1 MDSTL
6 DSAEDLPVDSSVDPS
21 PDSMAGPDEDRDPPV
36 ASPPRRTDR
45 APERTPIRRKL
56 PKNLLRPVP
65 PEEPTAKDE
74 SALRLLTLNLAH
86 GRRKGPHQLLQRKHR
101 LQRNLD
107 EVGTLLRSAQ
117 PDVVA
122 LQEADAPSVWSG
134 NFCHVSH
141 LSDLSGLEHVVH
153 GPHTSFGI
161 GRLQLEC
168 GTALLSRHMLGD
180 GKSVAFGQNWRDN
193 KGFVVGAVEVPQWR
207 HRKILVASVHLDFLI
222 PRVRR
227 RQVQRLI
234 ETLANRDLP
243 LVLSGD
249 LNCSPLEDP
258 KTLEMLM
265 VELDLHSCDP
275 HLHRPTYPS
284 YRPLRR
290 LDWILASPEL
300 RFLSESTPLAPQVSD
315 HLAVIADLAEA

>member
-1 MDSTL
+1 MTRNDPNTL
-6 DSAEDLPVDSSVDPS
+6 PDDTTPVEPDPALETERQ
-21 PDSMAGPDEDRDPPV
+21 PEPPPARQS
-36 ASPPRRTDR
+36 ASPAGEPAQQRPPLT
-45 APERTPIRRKL
+45 RKL
-56 PKNLLRPVP
+56 PKNLLRPAP
-65 PEEPTAKDE
+65 PEEPTAKDQA
-74 SALRLLTLNLAH
+74 ALRLLTLNLAH

-101 LQRNLD
+101 LRRNLD
-107 EVGTLLRSAQ
+107 EVGTLLRSAH

-122 LQEADAPSVWSG
+122 LQEADAPSAWSG

-141 LSDLSGLEHVVH
+141 LSDLSGLDHVVH
-153 GPHTSFGI
+153 GPHTSFGF

-168 GTALLSRHMLGD
+168 GTALLSRHALGD

-193 KGFVVGAVEVPQWR
+193 KGFVVGSVEVPQWN

-227 RQVQRLI
+227 RQVQRII
-234 ETLANRDLP
+234 ESLADRDLP

-258 KTLEMLM
+258 KTLTMLM
-265 VELDLHSCDP
+265 HELDLHSCDP

-300 RFLSESTPLAPQVSD
+300 RFLGDSTPLAQQVSD
-315 HLAVIADLAEA
+315 HLAVVADLAEA

>member
-1 MDSTL
+1 MTHR
-6 DSAEDLPVDSSVDPS
+6 DPDPTAPPS
-21 PDSMAGPDEDRDPPV
+21 GAGPEPEADVNEADAFDPGDAMP
-36 ASPPRRTDR
+36 ARSPLRRR
-45 APERTPIRRKL
+45 M

-65 PEEPTAKDE
+65 PEEPSEKDE

-86 GRRKGPHQLLQRKHR
+86 GRRKGPHQLLQRAHR
-101 LQRNLD
+101 LRSNLA
-107 EVGTLLRSAQ
+107 EVGTLLRTAE
-117 PDVVA
+117 PDIVA
-122 LQEADAPSVWSG
+122 LQEADAPSAWSG

-141 LSDLSGLEHVVH
+141 LSDLSGLDHVVH

-168 GTALLSRHMLGD
+168 GTALLSRHELDEGR
-180 GKSVAFGQNWRDN
+180 SVAFGQNWRDN
-193 KGFVVGAVEVPQWR
+193 KGFVVGTVEVPQWND
-207 HRKILVASVHLDFLI
+207 RKILVASVHLDFLI

-234 ETLANRDLP
+234 ETLADRDLP
-243 LVLSGD
+243 LILSGD

-258 KTLEMLM
+258 KTITMLM
-265 VELDLHSCDP
+265 HELDLRSCDP

-300 RFLSESTPLAPQVSD
+300 RFLGNSTPLAHQVSD
-315 HLAVIADLAEA
+315 HLAVVADLAEA

>member
-1 MDSTL
+1 MTG
-6 DSAEDLPVDSSVDPS
+6 ELPPPTVPPES
-21 PDSMAGPDEDRDPPV
+21 PEPDEESSSAV
-36 ASPPRRTDR
+36 AVDGNEERNGRSPL
-45 APERTPIRRKL
+45 RRKV
-56 PKNLLRPVP
+56 PKNLLRPTP
-65 PEEPTAKDE
+65 PEEPSEKDE

-86 GRRKGPHQLLQRKHR
+86 GRRKGPHQLLQRTQTLR
-101 LQRNLD
+101 DNLG
-107 EVGTLLRSAQ
+107 EVGTLLRTAN

-122 LQEADAPSVWSG
+122 LQEADAPSTWSG

-141 LSDLSGLEHVVH
+141 LSDLSGLDHVVH

-168 GTALLSRHMLGD
+168 GTALLSRHSLDD
-180 GKSVAFGQNWRDN
+180 GRSIAFGQNWRDN
-193 KGFVVGAVEVPQWR
+193 KGFVVGTVEVPQWNNR
-207 HRKILVASVHLDFLI
+207 RILVASVHLDFLI

-234 ETLANRDLP
+234 ETLADRDLP

-249 LNCSPLEDP
+249 LNCSPMEDP
-258 KTLEMLM
+258 KTLTMLM
-265 VELDLHSCDP
+265 HELDLHSCDP

-300 RFLSESTPLAPQVSD
+300 RFLGHSTPLAHQVSD
-315 HLAVIADLAEA
+315 HLAVVADLAEA

>member
-1 MDSTL
+1 MTSN
-6 DSAEDLPVDSSVDPS
+6 DPATDPAS
-21 PDSMAGPDEDRDPPV
+21 DQAPTPDEAENA
-36 ASPPRRTDR
+36 ASG
-45 APERTPIRRKL
+45 APGRGRSAKPRTPIRRKL

-65 PEEPTAKDE
+65 PEEPSNKED

-86 GRRKGPHQLLQRKHR
+86 GRRKGPHQLLQRKHK

-107 EVGTLLRSAQ
+107 EVGTLLRSAE

-122 LQEADAPSVWSG
+122 LQEADAPSAWSG

-168 GTALLSRHMLGD
+168 GTALLSRHALDEGR
-180 GKSVAFGQNWRDN
+180 SVAFGQNWRDN
-193 KGFVVGAVEVPQWR
+193 KGFVVGTVEVPQWN

-234 ETLANRDLP
+234 ETLADRQLP

-265 VELDLHSCDP
+265 YELDLHSCDP

-300 RFLSESTPLAPQVSD
+300 RFLGHSTPLAQQVSD
-315 HLAVIADLAEA
+315 HLAVVADLAEA